1 MFFCPTGLHFLSSLV
16 KRYLCQLDAP
26 RAAGNLNFRLPM
38 ANSRLFSF
46 LILMLLS
53 FQTLLTA
60 NEDPSYK
67 DIQVG
72 VILDMESW
80 VGKIVYG
87 CITQAISDF
96 YTENPHYRTRIVF
109 TKRDTQ
115 GETLRALSAALDL
128 LENSKMQAIIED
140 ETTQFKGIAA
150 MVESFETKNVIVLCE
165 DTTDGREMVAYMF
178 SAFQEKGIQVKHTS
192 LISTYASKEQVG
204 EELHKLQTIPAM
216 VFVVHTPPSLAAHLF
231 SMAKELGMM
240 DEGYMWII
248 TSKTT
253 NLLDSMDAEAIKSMQ
268 GAVGFRSYLPA
279 SRKLHNFSSK
289 WRKEHYA
296 LNPFKE
302 FKEVDSNGI
311 WAYDAVHAL
320 ATAIESVKT
329 KEFVSKEL
337 DIVGTSLL
345 DEMLRVN
352 FQGLGG
358 EFKLMNARSISK
370 AMEVVNVIGKGGRRV
385 GFWMMMSTNGE
396 FVKEIGKSNS
406 SSNHGLE
413 SIILPGGSETSPKCR
428 MLQANGKKL
437 RILVPDFA
445 TFPNLLQ
452 LTVDPITNL
461 SGVSGFCGDVFSAAF
476 NALDYGVGVE
486 IIQLPYKD
494 GMSYDDVIEKI
505 SLKEYDV
512 AVGDI
517 TITANRSLYVDFT
530 LPFTDLG
537 IGTLVHNS
545 KKSTWIFL
553 DPLSADLWIT
563 SACFFL
569 FLGFVVWFIEHPT
582 NEEFQGSARQQFG
595 TTLWFSFSTLVY
607 AHREKLQSNLSR
619 FVVTVWVFVV
629 LVLTSSYTATLSS
642 LLTVQQIGMNQI
654 SIGFL
659 DVSPLGGLVFNRLN
673 FGGPKIEKLYSPDG
687 YAKALTSGSVDAI
700 INEILYLK
708 TVIAMYPSSDLS
720 LIATASTTNGFGF
733 VFQKGSPLAGEM
745 STEIA
750 KMRQDGTLKT
760 LEDKWLKHE
769 SAHVVIPKDF
779 SSPSP
784 KILNLYG
791 FRGLFLIS
799 GGTMACSLLVSIVHL
814 FCEKLH
820 VKIKMHILR
829 YILRS
834 KIAGLIC

>member
-1 MFFCPTGLHFLSSLV
+1 
-16 KRYLCQLDAP
+16 
-26 RAAGNLNFRLPM
+26 
-38 ANSRLFSF
+38 
-46 LILMLLS
+46 
-53 FQTLLTA
+53 
-60 NEDPSYK
+60 
-67 DIQVG
+67 
-72 VILDMESW
+72 MESW

-128 LENSKMQAIIED
+128 LENSKVKAIIGPESTAQARFLEVLGDKANVPILSFSTTPFSNQNPYFLRIAED

-150 MVESFETKNVIVLCE
+150 MVESFEAKNVIVICE
-165 DTTDGREMVAYMF
+165 DTTDGREMAAYMF

-192 LISTYASKEQVG
+192 LISTSASKEQVG
-204 EELHKLQTIPAM
+204 KDLHKLQTMQTM
-216 VFVVHTPPSLAAHLF
+216 VFVVHTQPSLTAHLF
-231 SMAKELGMM
+231 SRAKELGMM
-240 DEGYMWII
+240 GEGYMWII

-253 NLLDSMDAEAIKSMQ
+253 NLLNSMDAEAIKSMQ
-268 GAVGFRSYLPA
+268 GAVGFRSYFPA
-279 SRKLHNFSSK
+279 SRKLHNFASK
-289 WRKEHYA
+289 WREEHYA

-302 FKEVDSNGI
+302 FKEVDSYGI
-311 WAYDAVHAL
+311 WAYDAVYAL
-320 ATAIESVKT
+320 ATAVEWVKT
-329 KEFVSKEL
+329 KEFVSKDL

-345 DEMLRVN
+345 DEMLRLN
-352 FQGLGG
+352 FQSLGG
-358 EFKLMNARSISK
+358 EFRLLNGRTISK
-370 AMEVVNVIGKGGRRV
+370 AMEVVNVIGKGDRRV
-385 GFWMMMSTNGE
+385 GFWMMANGGE
-396 FVKEIGKSNS
+396 FVKEIGKPNS

-413 SIILPGGSETSPKCR
+413 SIIWPGGSETSPKRR
-428 MLQANGKKL
+428 MLQTNDKKL

-461 SGVSGFCGDVFSAAF
+461 SGVSGFCGDVFNAAF

-486 IIQLPYKD
+486 IIPLPYKD

-505 SLKEYDV
+505 SLKEYDA

-569 FLGFVVWFIEHPT
+569 FLGFVIWFIEHRT

-659 DVSPLGGLVFNRLN
+659 GVSPLGGLVFNKLN
-673 FGGPKIEKLYSPDG
+673 FGGPKIEKLYSPEA
-687 YAKALTSGSVDAI
+687 YAKALTSESVDAI

-733 VFQKGSPLAGEM
+733 VFQKDSPLAGEM

-760 LEDKWLKHE
+760 LEDKWLKRDSGH
-769 SAHVVIPKDF
+769 AVIPKDF

-799 GGTMACSLLVSIVHL
+799 GGTMAFSLLVSMVRL
-814 FCEKLH
+814 FRENLH
-820 VKIKMHILR
+820 VKIMMQILR
-829 YILRS
+829 CILRS
-834 KIAGLIC
+834 T